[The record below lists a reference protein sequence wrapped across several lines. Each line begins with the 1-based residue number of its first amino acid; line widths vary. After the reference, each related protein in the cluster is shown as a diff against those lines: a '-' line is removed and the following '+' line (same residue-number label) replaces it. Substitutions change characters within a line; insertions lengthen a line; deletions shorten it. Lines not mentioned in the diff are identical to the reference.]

1 VAELAGVFVS
11 TVSRVLN
18 GRSDVSAETRLA
30 VERVARSRGYDT
42 RRAVADSPA
51 RPSRDRSDLADGRLS
66 GLVGVTT
73 TTSGTAYFSTILAGI
88 TEALAEREMWA
99 LVCPTRQERD
109 REVSVLKRL
118 MRSEMVGAL
127 LLLPEESPDELRR
140 LSEDGLVTPPSPR
153 RPPSTSR
160 SC

>member
-1 VAELAGVFVS
+1 VAELAGVSVS

-18 GRSDVSAETRLA
+18 GRSDVSDETRLA
-30 VERVARSRGYDT
+30 VERVARSRGYAT
-42 RRAVADSPA
+42 RRAPAAGFA
-51 RPSRDRSDLADGRLS
+51 RPGPHEQSDFEGHRLT

-99 LVCPTRQERD
+99 LVCPTRQEHD

-127 LLLPEESPDELRR
+127 LLLP
-140 LSEDGLVTPPSPR
+140 
-153 RPPSTSR
+153 
-160 SC
+160 